1 MSFRT
6 LAVLGTMLTHTSAHG
21 HRERVE
27 NHAAL
32 LLVSSDQHDLVALGP
47 LSSPVL
53 EVVAHPHL
61 TRGPVAT
68 PCTQVEDARLRRP
81 RRCLLAAV
89 ATDAPRHHRQRTRQ
103 ALAAA
108 DAAACAAA
116 ARDLRS

>member
-47 LSSPVL
+47 LSSPVV

-61 TRGPVAT
+61 TPDPVAT
-68 PCTQVEDARLRRP
+68 LFTQVEDAR
-81 RRCLLAAV
+81 
-89 ATDAPRHHRQRTRQ
+89 H
-103 ALAAA
+103 
-108 DAAACAAA
+108 
-116 ARDLRS
+116 